1 VKHFESPTPS
11 RLPFLSTKTP
21 QELEQ
26 KTERRRRKKGPA
38 PYWSPHDRYLSDSYR
53 HLENKYRLLA
63 RARSQK
69 GLPPATG
76 YQWAITMA
84 EWFTLWKETIPP
96 LPEDFLIN
104 GLQNANNPNV
114 KKVPSYYFRSVQSLA
129 PSALPPGVS
138 LHPTLETIRDKK
150 VRRAGKKEAV
160 RRFKEEGVLSPAYK
174 VQLKRVDPKAPFSS
188 GNLRLVVMA
197 MGLEKDV
204 RTETEL
210 WPNCGRVRRWERG
223 SLVEPE

>member
-1 VKHFESPTPS
+1 MMS
-11 RLPFLSTKTP
+11 RLPFLSTKTER
-21 QELEQ
+21 ELEQ
-26 KTERRRRKKGPA
+26 KTERPRRKKGPA

-53 HLENKYRLLA
+53 HLENKYKLLA

-96 LPEDFLIN
+96 LPEDFLLN
-104 GLQNANNPNV
+104 GLLNQNNPNV
-114 KKVPSYYFRSVQSLA
+114 KKVPAYYFRSVQSLA

-150 VRRAGKKEAV
+150 VRRAGRKEAL

-174 VQLKRVDPKAPFSS
+174 VNLKRIDVKAPFSKD
-188 GNLRLVVMA
+188 NVRLVCMVM
-197 MGLEKDV
+197 GVERDV
-204 RTETEL
+204 KEEIEL
-210 WPNCGRVRRWERG
+210 WPNAGAKRRWEKG
-223 SLVEPE
+223 VLC